1 MKRSFIFILTAIL
14 ITLSVLPICSAE
26 SVDATL
32 KAAYNYDKDANI
44 IKVEARFFD
53 IKVEEG
59 IITANYDIKYD
70 PEALELVEFKTVF
83 PEEWDKFLSDESVK
97 DFSVKK
103 EDGHI
108 SWVFVVVPVGQ
119 GAKNDNVLGIDLQFK
134 PKATS
139 ETDINLNFNDI
150 GTEILENGQTV
161 SLEKISGNSVK
172 ISVDLSNPDEHEI
185 SGGYENTE
193 ANADNSKNVDDSTV
207 GENDDA
213 TDDATNENTNNV
225 LLYVIIGIGVVGL
238 CVLAFVLFKSKKG

>member
-119 GAKNDNVLGIDLQFK
+119 GAKNDNVLIR
-134 PKATS
+134 
-139 ETDINLNFNDI
+139 
-150 GTEILENGQTV
+150 
-161 SLEKISGNSVK
+161 SLVK
-172 ISVDLSNPDEHEI
+172 Q
-185 SGGYENTE
+185 
-193 ANADNSKNVDDSTV
+193 KC
-207 GENDDA
+207 
-213 TDDATNENTNNV
+213 
-225 LLYVIIGIGVVGL
+225 GL
-238 CVLAFVLFKSKKG
+238 CHQGVEPASGLVNCFGNELCRELLFK